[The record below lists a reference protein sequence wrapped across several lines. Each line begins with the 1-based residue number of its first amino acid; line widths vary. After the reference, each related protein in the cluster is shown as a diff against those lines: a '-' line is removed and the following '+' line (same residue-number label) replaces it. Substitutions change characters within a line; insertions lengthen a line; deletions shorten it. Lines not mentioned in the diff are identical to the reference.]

1 LQLQFERPLYLLCSF
16 GGQKNQKPRHTGR
29 ISRLLLCSK
38 VAFGY
43 IFQSLPTLPFKPFV
57 CFSGAAELTRLV
69 ALYAPNQ
76 RSNSPRTLSE
86 KHTVFHCAAY
96 GAGWVLKLLLHAK
109 KISQWLLQKKYSA
122 VKITDTGCGKAR
134 KRGASLLTHRS
145 VRPNLTLPRI
155 AKERCRQANDERAIF
170 SFRENS

>member
-1 LQLQFERPLYLLCSF
+1 MRVENLKVSSLFYPWLSLQYKRPLYLLCSF
-16 GGQKNQKPRHTGR
+16 GGQKNEKPRHTGR

-43 IFQSLPTLPFKPFV
+43 IFQSLPPLPFKPIV

-76 RSNSPRTLSE
+76 RSNSPSTLSE

-96 GAGWVLKLLLHAK
+96 GAGWVLMLPLLAIFIEWSIAWLVRIKLLDK
-109 KISQWLLQKKYSA
+109 RRQWFLEEREDCL
-122 VKITDTGCGKAR
+122 
-134 KRGASLLTHRS
+134 S
-145 VRPNLTLPRI
+145 V
-155 AKERCRQANDERAIF
+155 
-170 SFRENS
+170 S